1 MRGKCF
7 RVLLLFFVLA
17 SLFSKKVF
25 AEDSGVFFTE
35 KNSTPDYPL
44 QENNTLDYSLQKNS
58 TLDYSLQENNTFDYP
73 LQENSTL
80 DYSLEENSAFD
91 YSLEENPYISPEEMK
106 GEKGIFFPEKLYA
119 ILTDAFTKGIR
130 SVSKGLSL
138 TLSLL
143 VIASLFKTTKS
154 ISENSALNNT
164 YDYFSVILVSLSSY
178 SITAQVFETSK
189 KALDGLTT
197 YFAALMPI
205 MTSLQLAGGNTAV
218 ASSSAS
224 TLIMF
229 ISAVEI
235 ISDKVL
241 ITLLGIAFALA
252 IISALPSTV
261 NLRSVSSLIKNT
273 VSVILAFLF
282 SMFGFVMIFQT
293 AVAAA
298 ADNAAI
304 RSLKFASGVF
314 IPVIGNM
321 LGENIKSVITA
332 VGTVKATIGAIGA
345 VAIFSIILPPI
356 VYTVL
361 YKLSILL
368 CAIIAR
374 VLGLEKESDFLY
386 EINSLFNIL
395 VAIMCGIGML
405 FIISVAVFAKT
416 TVNAS

>member
-7 RVLLLFFVLA
+7 
-17 SLFSKKVF
+17 SLFVF
-25 AEDSGVFFTE
+25 IIILCFFPLSV
-35 KNSTPDYPL
+35 KADYKEHEFSF
-44 QENNTLDYSLQKNS
+44 QENPLDISATAPSFENDNSLL
-58 TLDYSLQENNTFDYP
+58 T
-73 LQENSTL
+73 
-80 DYSLEENSAFD
+80 EEE
-91 YSLEENPYISPEEMK
+91 LK
-106 GEKGIFFPEKLYA
+106 GEKGIFFPEKLFS
-119 ILTDAFTKGIR
+119 IFKNAFSSGIR
-130 SVSKGLSL
+130 SVAKSLSL
-138 TLSLL
+138 TLSLII
-143 VIASLFKTTKS
+143 IASLFKALKS
-154 ISENSALNNT
+154 TADNSALNNA
-164 YDYFSVILVSLSSY
+164 YDYFTVILISLSAY
-178 SITAQVFETSK
+178 SMTAQVFETSK
-189 KALDGLTT
+189 KALDGLTS
-197 YFAALMPI
+197 YFAALIPI
-205 MTSLQLAGGNTAV
+205 MTSLHITGGKVAV
-218 ASSSAS
+218 ASSSAE
-224 TLIMF
+224 TLLLF

-241 ITLLGIAFALA
+241 LTLLGISFALA

-293 AVAAA
+293 AVASA

-314 IPVIGNM
+314 IPVIGSM

-332 VGTVKATIGAIGA
+332 VSTVKATTGAIGA

-368 CAIIAR
+368 CAIVCKIT
-374 VLGLEKESDFLY
+374 GLNKESDFLY

-405 FIISVAVFAKT
+405 FIISVAVFTKH
-416 TVNAS
+416 

>member
-1 MRGKCF
+1 MQVKCF
-7 RVLLLFFVLA
+7 KALFLFLILLL
-17 SLFSKKVF
+17 SFSQQAY
-25 AEDSGVFFTE
+25 AEDEPF
-35 KNSTPDYPL
+35 
-44 QENNTLDYSLQKNS
+44 LDYSM
-58 TLDYSLQENNTFDYP
+58 
-73 LQENSTL
+73 
-80 DYSLEENSAFD
+80 EENS
-91 YSLEENPYISPEEMK
+91 YISPEEMK

-119 ILTDAFTKGIR
+119 ILSDALTSGLR
-130 SVSKGLSL
+130 SASKGLSL
-138 TLSLL
+138 TLSLI
-143 VIASLFKTTKS
+143 VIASLFKTSKALT
-154 ISENSALNNT
+154 ENSALNNT
-164 YDYFSVILVSLSSY
+164 YDYFSVVLISLSSY
-178 SITAQVFETSK
+178 SITTQVFETSK

-205 MTSLQLAGGNTAV
+205 MTSIQLTGGNTAA

-224 TLIMF
+224 TLLLFM
-229 ISAVEI
+229 SAVEI

-241 ITLLGIAFALA
+241 LTLLGIAFALA

-282 SMFGFVMIFQT
+282 SMFGFVMVFQT

-345 VAIFSIILPPI
+345 VAIFSIVLPPI

-368 CAIIAR
+368 CAIVSKI
-374 VLGLEKESDFLY
+374 LGLDKESEFLY

-395 VAIMCGIGML
+395 VAIMCGVGML

-416 TVNAS
+416 NVNIG